1 MKHHIKVEFN
11 SEFRKEHT
19 SNHTIMEDIIKTTN
33 GTCEIEFD
41 PNCPTKYRPLNSQFT
56 HNLAEPPFSFSY
68 LFDAAE
74 LESFTRVVNRTCTA
88 ELSDTELLDFVCKH
102 FKTNIP
108 ELQKLAQKRKALESE
123 ITKLEKEINDLTM

>member
-11 SEFRKEHT
+11 SEFKQDSRINCE
-19 SNHTIMEDIIKTTN
+19 IMEHITRTTN

-41 PNCPTKYRPLNSQFT
+41 THFPTKYTPLNTLREQNMRGRVS
-56 HNLAEPPFSFSY
+56 H

-74 LESFTRVVNRTCTA
+74 LESFTRVDSRTGTA

-102 FKTNIP
+102 FKTSIP

>member
-1 MKHHIKVEFN
+1 MKHYIKVEFN
-11 SEFRKEHT
+11 SEFKQELP
-19 SNHTIMEDIIKTTN
+19 SNREIMRDIIKTTN
-33 GTCEIEFD
+33 GTREIEFD
-41 PNCPTKYRPLNSQFT
+41 THFPTKYTPLNTLREQDMRRRVS
-56 HNLAEPPFSFSY
+56 H

-74 LESFTRVVNRTCTA
+74 LESFTRVDNRTGTA

-102 FKTNIP
+102 FKTSIP